1 MRSVAIKFSRV
12 FIILLALASPAIQA
26 AAADIERGQRVNDE
40 TIKKDVQAKI
50 SDLFPSRTVE
60 VIRIDEINLPVLR
73 EYKLLRITVDDR
85 ELLEHSILPDGG
97 TFGMFAHGQ
106 GKLLYLNLLN
116 DNLEK
121 LLWEDR
127 QARVEAI
134 DPEVLARVLI
144 LCKISKGTT
153 YAHLMRSTKIF

>member
-1 MRSVAIKFSRV
+1 
-12 FIILLALASPAIQA
+12 
-26 AAADIERGQRVNDE
+26 
-40 TIKKDVQAKI
+40 
-50 SDLFPSRTVE
+50 
-60 VIRIDEINLPVLR
+60 
-73 EYKLLRITVDDR
+73 
-85 ELLEHSILPDGG
+85 
-97 TFGMFAHGQ
+97 MFAHGQ